1 MSYVIKRGWAFY
13 WGTSEWSAQDIIEA
27 CEIADRLGLV
37 RPAFDQPQY
46 HILERSSVELEYEIL
61 YKKYGYGLT
70 TWSPLAFG
78 ILTGKYSK
86 GIPEGSRLSM
96 SSYMNY
102 VADGFE
108 VKVAKADKLT
118 AIAKEIGCTLAQLA
132 IACNR
137 PQKVIK
143 TPDRLGDYLVALRND
158 FILQHSV
165 CRRGL
170 NLSSQLNAYESETR
184 VLLKLAATGRVV
196 NILLRFGR
204 VVESYMEVM
213 ELEKTAEVTQWREQL
228 SSERQERVLRFQQII
243 SDEQRLLEA
252 MGDDTQQMELL
263 TLLKHDMTMYH
274 SILAPEELDVMS
286 DVYDEVVR
294 HSEFVLVG
302 KPPSWFLSPH
312 DLLCENGSYYLDAV
326 RVSKCTTGEVLQ
338 TGSGDPTSWEE
349 EEEACLRQATVWAD
363 LNHPHVAKM
372 LGACHIGKEPFVV
385 HEPAEPLVSNRAS
398 AQSWEPLLGW
408 ALGLQY
414 LHERELG
421 YKNFDDS
428 RLLARHH
435 VTASGVLSGLGLVP
449 VKRQTSASLRRGVS
463 NTFSMVALAAEDGN
477 DDENQHE
484 LHTPTWSVPSD
495 IFAFGLAIYNT
506 RQWVSMYGNEKVPV
520 LPQEPPQFLS
530 DREWDLVDRMCARA
544 PDRRVTPVDLSVS
557 LNPEDDP
564 AEEHEAYKPPDN
576 IDDFI
581 VPKMNVKVVKAMP
594 HLQQKYKETPGT
606 NGTMLQH
613 VIGRLAG
620 LRAQLQ
626 SRENIK
632 EATTVMEGFV
642 GVLDMLYDQL
652 RRRDLGKEQS
662 SSSVVASFCAS
673 RAAAQKV
680 AIFHHEIDR
689 LLTLADL
696 RDVSASAPTHVALAD
711 IHEGSSESIDI
722 ACDTQDAILDTRD
735 IHDWQLKWSKA
746 RREQLRSF
754 QTCLKDTEELKRQL
768 SDPKTRLE
776 AQMLLQFELHKR
788 RSSYPNSV
796 LKAMSLALSVLD
808 TVGGSSEVVPSW
820 FIPPYEVVL
829 GKHIAQGGFGDVYYG
844 KWFDTEVVVKILKS
858 QASATSSS
866 KGGSPPTSCSGSN
879 EEDAMELFRREADHW
894 FMLNHQNVVH
904 LYGACHVGTP
914 FFVCEP
920 AKSTSLN
927 SHVKELACARPG
939 YNYEEKGGDPADIMR
954 CLVLAGIGLK
964 YLHER
969 GIVHCDL
976 KGNNFMV
983 GTDGKTIKLGDF
995 GMSVLKRS
1003 GKGRHTAHAIAGAVP
1018 WKAPEYLKGDD
1029 PTVMSDVYGFGM
1041 CILELISGTFPWAGL
1056 PEAAVKFHVTKRK
1069 ALPPRSKKL
1078 NDLQW
1083 NLIQHMCCYEPSER
1097 ISLDAVVDM
1106 LHTFRFE

>member
-1 MSYVIKRGWAFY
+1 M
-13 WGTSEWSAQDIIEA
+13 
-27 CEIADRLGLV
+27 
-37 RPAFDQPQY
+37 
-46 HILERSSVELEYEIL
+46 
-61 YKKYGYGLT
+61 
-70 TWSPLAFG
+70 
-78 ILTGKYSK
+78 
-86 GIPEGSRLSM
+86 
-96 SSYMNY
+96 
-102 VADGFE
+102 
-108 VKVAKADKLT
+108 
-118 AIAKEIGCTLAQLA
+118 
-132 IACNR
+132 NR
-137 PQKVIK
+137 PENVIM
-143 TPDRLGDYLVALRND
+143 TIDRLGDYLVALRND
-158 FILQHSV
+158 FVINHPV

-170 NLSSQLNAYESETR
+170 NLRGQLGAYESETR
-184 VLLKLAATGRVV
+184 VLFKLAATGRVV
-196 NILLRFGR
+196 DILLRFGR
-204 VVESYMEVM
+204 VVESYVEVM
-213 ELEKTAEVTQWREQL
+213 GLEKTAELIQWREQL
-228 SSERQERVLRFQQII
+228 SSERQERVHRFRQIL

-274 SILAPEELDVMS
+274 GIMTPEELDVMS

-302 KPPSWFLSPH
+302 EPPSWFLSPH

-326 RVSKCTTGEVLQ
+326 RVSKCTTGDVFQ
-338 TGSGDPTSWEE
+338 TDSSSWEDQ
-349 EEEACLRQATVWAD
+349 EEACLRQATVWAD

-372 LGACHIGKEPFVV
+372 FGACHIGNEPFIV
-385 HEPAEPLVSNRAS
+385 HEPAEPLALNRSN

-421 YKNFDDS
+421 YKSFDDN

-435 VTASGVLSGLGLVP
+435 STASGVLSGLGLVP
-449 VKRQTSASLRRGVS
+449 IKRQTSASLQRSAS
-463 NTFSMVALAAEDGN
+463 NTFNMVALSDANGN
-477 DDENQHE
+477 VDDNRHE
-484 LHTPTWSVPSD
+484 SHMPTWSVVSD
-495 IFAFGLAIYNT
+495 IFALGLAIYNT
-506 RQWVSMYGNEKVPV
+506 RQWVSMYGNEKVLV
-520 LPQEPPQFLS
+520 LPQECPQFLS
-530 DREWDLVDRMCARA
+530 ERGWDLVGRMCARK
-544 PDRRVTPVDLSVS
+544 PDRRASMWYVLHQLQAFVS
-557 LNPEDDP
+557 ASATGDDDSRD
-564 AEEHEAYKPPDN
+564 EHESYNPPNN

-581 VPKMNVKVVKAMP
+581 VRKMNVKVVKAMP
-594 HLQQKYKETPGT
+594 RLQQKYKETPGT
-606 NGTMLQH
+606 NGTMLEH
-613 VIGRLAG
+613 VIDRLAG
-620 LRAQLQ
+620 LHAQLQ
-626 SRENIK
+626 SRENI
-632 EATTVMEGFV
+632 EEGTTVMEGFV
-642 GVLDMLYDQL
+642 GVLDMFYDQL
-652 RRRDLGKEQS
+652 TRRDLGKEQS

-696 RDVSASAPTHVALAD
+696 RAASAPAPTHVALAD
-711 IHEGSSESIDI
+711 VHEGSSESIDI

-754 QTCLKDTEELKRQL
+754 QACLKDTEELKRQL

-796 LKAMSLALSVLD
+796 LEVMSQALLVLD
-808 TVGGSSEVVPSW
+808 TTGGSSEVVPSW

-866 KGGSPPTSCSGSN
+866 KGISPPTPSSGSN
-879 EEDAMELFRREADHW
+879 DEDTMELFRREADHW
-894 FMLNHQNVVH
+894 FMLNHPNVVH

-914 FFVCEP
+914 FFICEP

-927 SHVKELACARPG
+927 SHVKELARARPG
-939 YNYEEKGGDPADIMR
+939 YNYEEKGGDPADMMR
-954 CLVLAGIGLK
+954 CLVQAGIGLK

-1003 GKGRHTAHAIAGAVP
+1003 GKGRHTSHANAGAVP
-1018 WKAPEYLKGDD
+1018 WKAPEYLQGEN
-1029 PTVMSDVYGFGM
+1029 PTVISDVYGFGM
-1041 CILELISGTFPWAGL
+1041 CILELISGKYPWAGIT
-1056 PEAAVKFHVTKRK
+1056 EAAVKFHVTKRK
-1069 ALPPRSKKL
+1069 ALPPRPKEL

-1083 NLIQHMCCYEPSER
+1083 SLIQHMCCYEPSER